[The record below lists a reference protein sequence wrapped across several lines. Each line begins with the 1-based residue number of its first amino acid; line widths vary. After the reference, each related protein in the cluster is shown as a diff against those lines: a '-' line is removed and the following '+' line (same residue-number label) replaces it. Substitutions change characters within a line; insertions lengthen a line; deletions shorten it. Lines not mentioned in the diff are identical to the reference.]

1 MEFFVAQH
9 ESTIR
14 ISEEHPNICQALEF
28 AIGNREGVTAAK
40 VIDALGFPWFA
51 AGQPDARLWCERV
64 LAVVPADAPPIARAG
79 VLVATGIMRQE
90 ALQYDAAL
98 KLLLEARE
106 LYRTEKSVRGE
117 AWALTWLG
125 RDAFYRAPASNET
138 RALFEEALSR
148 YRETDFPAG
157 AGWALAFLANIALI
171 ADDDDL
177 ARQRAEE
184 AVQLGRSAHIGQ
196 VVGQGLRML
205 ATLDSR
211 AGDYEN
217 SDRRLDELIAIH
229 KAAGNRAYLLT
240 AHVEAAE
247 LAASR
252 GDVARATLHLASGA
266 ELARDMPPERG
277 LELVASAAY
286 VAYVDDRA
294 RDAAVL
300 FGARLGLSRLTFP
313 KRFRP
318 IVEALEVQGL
328 RDEITAGANLSADE
342 ALERV
347 VQLASPPH
355 DLIGPQG
362 DVGGGPAVPS
372 DPET

>member
-1 MEFFVAQH
+1 M
-9 ESTIR
+9 
-14 ISEEHPNICQALEF
+14 
-28 AIGNREGVTAAK
+28 
-40 VIDALGFPWFA
+40 
-51 AGQPDARLWCERV
+51 
-64 LAVVPADAPPIARAG
+64 ARAG

-125 RDAFYRAPASNET
+125 RDAFYRAPASSET
-138 RALFEEALSR
+138 RALFEESLSR
-148 YRETDFPAG
+148 YRESDFPAG

-171 ADDDDL
+171 AEDDDL
-177 ARQRAEE
+177 ARQRAQE
-184 AVQLGRSAHIGQ
+184 ALQLGRSAHIGQ
-196 VVGQGLRML
+196 VEGQALRML

-266 ELARDMPPERG
+266 ELARD
-277 LELVASAAY
+277 
-286 VAYVDDRA
+286 
-294 RDAAVL
+294 AAVL
-300 FGARLGLSRLTFP
+300 VGARLGLSRLTFP

-328 RDEITAGANLSADE
+328 RDEITAGANLSAD
-342 ALERV
+342 
-347 VQLASPPH
+347 
-355 DLIGPQG
+355 
-362 DVGGGPAVPS
+362 
-372 DPET
+372 